1 MPAVQ
6 IRAATAGDRDV
17 ILDYNVRLAV
27 ETEDKQLHLDVIR
40 LGVEAALAD
49 PDRLQYWLAE
59 FDGRVVGQ
67 AAISREWSDWRNGW
81 FWWFQSVYV
90 DQDHRGQ
97 GVFRAI
103 FDQVREIARRDPQVI
118 GLRLYVEERN
128 EQAQETYRALG
139 MVPGGYV
146 VYEQIWPE
154 RFNSN
159 HNRG

>member
-81 FWWFQSVYV
+81 FWWIQSVYV
-90 DQDHRGQ
+90 TAEHRGQ
-97 GVFRAI
+97 GIFRLL
-103 FDQVREIARRDPQVI
+103 FDHLKKQAAVQGNVI
-118 GLRLYVEERN
+118 GFRLYVEVENTRAHEVYSRTGFTKPGYFVL
-128 EQAQETYRALG
+128 EQLT
-139 MVPGGYV
+139 
-146 VYEQIWPE
+146 
-154 RFNSN
+154 
-159 HNRG
+159 RG